1 MPEHKRKGRFDHAAE
16 AVSRQVSRAWFFAL
30 CASLVLGWVLL
41 LPIQGMDNELWH
53 LALNSPTTA
62 VTFLMVALLQN
73 SSQRFEDSVN
83 VKLNA
88 ISEALADLMEEFE
101 GMEGDIEQLRGAAG
115 IEHEMGA

>member
-1 MPEHKRKGRFDHAAE
+1 
-16 AVSRQVSRAWFFAL
+16 
-30 CASLVLGWVLL
+30 
-41 LPIQGMDNELWH
+41 
-53 LALNSPTTA
+53 
-62 VTFLMVALLQN
+62 MVALLQN